1 MVDKETAINDIVED
15 YTRNG
20 TRKVEDFEQKASA
33 DRCKLESEFSNT
45 VQKLTRSFQQARAT
59 TIALNAEWEKL
70 DGLEAQWRTRQ
81 HELQHFLKERMKCV
95 EDGTWKNHI
104 KN

>member
-20 TRKVEDFEQKASA
+20 TRHVEDFEQKASA
-33 DRCKLESEFSNT
+33 DRCELESEFSNIL
-45 VQKLTRSFQQARAT
+45 QKVTRSFLQARDT
-59 TIALNAEWEKL
+59 TIALNAEWENL
-70 DGLEAQWRTRQ
+70 DGLEGQWRTRQ
-81 HELQHFLKERMKCV
+81 HELQHFVKERMKSV
-95 EDGTWKNHI
+95 EDGTWKGHI

>member
-1 MVDKETAINDIVED
+1 MVDKETAISDIVED

-20 TRKVEDFEQKASA
+20 TRQVEDFEQKAGA
-33 DRCKLESEFSNT
+33 DRRKLESEFSNT
-45 VQKLTRSFQQARAT
+45 LQNVTRSFRQRRDT
-59 TIALNAEWEKL
+59 TIALNAEWENL

-81 HELQHFLKERMKCV
+81 HELQHLVKKRIKCV
-95 EDGTWKNHI
+95 EDGTWKDRI